1 MKLALV
7 ASSLEAKAQEIV
19 NHRARTDLDAAKPIV
34 SLRRRKPA
42 IVVAEP
48 CGGHDAR
55 LQALLHNSIRRFK
68 GEMASEERSGGGW
81 RNAVSSPD
89 LEEEKPIRERKE

>member
-1 MKLALV
+1 MLLPEPE
-7 ASSLEAKAQEIV
+7 LTEP
-19 NHRARTDLDAAKPIV
+19 DLDAAEPIV
-34 SLRRRKPA
+34 SLRRCKPA
-42 IVVAEP
+42 VAVAEP

-55 LQALLHNSIRRFK
+55 LQALLHNSIRRLK

-89 LEEEKPIRERKE
+89 LGLSQTQIAA